1 MSMLDNIVEEIKE
14 CKKIASEAEDVLDA
28 VKDVFGYNKDKDGD
42 FVEFCKKWTYD
53 TPEDNTVKL
62 LQRLTKLSDYAC
74 DVENEVDDLSNRV
87 YDAQSN
93 LEDIY
98 ISEDISS
105 LRRDIQKLREEIENP
120 TTEEENEDESK

>member
-1 MSMLDNIVEEIKE
+1 MSTLNNIVEEIKE
-14 CKKIASEAEDVLDA
+14 CAEAKDILDA
-28 VKDVFGYNKDKDGD
+28 VKDVFGYNKNKDGD

-62 LQRLTKLSDYAC
+62 LQKLTKLSDRAC

-87 YDAQSN
+87 YDAQSH

-98 ISEDISS
+98 LSEDISS
-105 LRRDIQKLREEIENP
+105 LRIDIQQLCREIENP
-120 TTEEENEDESK
+120 TTEKENENESK

>member
-1 MSMLDNIVEEIKE
+1 MSTLNNIVEEIKE
-14 CKKIASEAEDVLDA
+14 CAEAKDILDA
-28 VKDVFGYNKDKDGD
+28 VKDVFGYNKGKDGD

-62 LQRLTKLSDYAC
+62 LQKLTKLLDRAHN
-74 DVENEVDDLSNRV
+74 VENEVEDLTNKV

-98 ISEDISS
+98 GSEDISG
-105 LRRDIQKLREEIENP
+105 LRMDIGELCKQIENP
-120 TTEEENEDESK
+120 ATEEETK

>member
-14 CKKIASEAEDVLDA
+14 CKKIASEAEDILDA
-28 VKDVFGYNKDKDGD
+28 VKDVFGYNEDKDGD

-62 LQRLTKLSDYAC
+62 LQKLTKLSDRAC
-74 DVENEVDDLSNRV
+74 SVESEVEDLSNRV
-87 YDAQSN
+87 YDATSN

-98 ISEDISS
+98 VSEDISG
-105 LRRDIQKLREEIENP
+105 LRMDIGELLKEIENP
-120 TTEEENEDESK
+120 TTEKENENESK

>member
-1 MSMLDNIVEEIKE
+1 MSTLNNIVEEIKE
-14 CKKIASEAEDVLDA
+14 CAEAKDILDA
-28 VKDVFGYNKDKDGD
+28 VKDVFGYNKNKDGD

-62 LQRLTKLSDYAC
+62 LQKLTKLSDRAC

-87 YDAQSN
+87 YDAQSH

-98 ISEDISS
+98 LSEDISS
-105 LRRDIQKLREEIENP
+105 LRIDIQQLCREIENP
-120 TTEEENEDESK
+120 TTEEENKDESK

>member
-1 MSMLDNIVEEIKE
+1 MSTLNNIVEEIKE
-14 CKKIASEAEDVLDA
+14 CTEAKDMLDA

-62 LQRLTKLSDYAC
+62 LQRLSLLMDRAHS
-74 DVENEVDDLSNRV
+74 VESEVEDLSSQVCN
-87 YDAQSN
+87 ATCN

-98 ISEDISS
+98 ISEDISG
-105 LRRDIQKLREEIENP
+105 LRTDIEILHNQLKNP
-120 TTEEENEDESK
+120 TEDKETK

>member
-1 MSMLDNIVEEIKE
+1 MSTLNNIVEEIKE
-14 CKKIASEAEDVLDA
+14 CTEAKDMLDA

-62 LQRLTKLSDYAC
+62 LQKLTKLSDRAC
-74 DVENEVDDLSNRV
+74 DVESEVEDLTNQV
-87 YDAQSN
+87 YNATSN

-98 ISEDISS
+98 VSEDISG
-105 LRRDIQKLREEIENP
+105 LRMDIGELLKEIENP
-120 TTEEENEDESK
+120 TTEEENKDENN